1 MPMDLARPVISPDG
15 RHIAYRLNDRLWIR
29 DLSSDAP
36 REIAGGDAQGGYYT
50 DVGYYLVWSPDSQSI
65 AFLAENEL
73 RRVSI
78 NTASSPVTVCRLPDT
93 PTVNKRVGGVAW
105 SSDGNVIV
113 FSRYGTG
120 IYEVP
125 ARGGEPR
132 KLADEEHA
140 DDLLLIDTPHGRAIL
155 FAGLAAG
162 GHDLIVR
169 TPEGERRKIAALSTS
184 WPELVYSPSGH
195 VLFRRNPG
203 VENPSLWALPFSVS
217 TLSAT
222 GEPFMLERSGQGL
235 SLSQDGT
242 LVYLDVGGIRAQAI
256 GWRDRTGNLVGKAD
270 VGHSALDVMRLSPDG
285 SRAVVVANDSGRRG
299 LWIYDTR
306 RFSRTRFAPG
316 SEAEGK
322 VILFAFWTRRGNQI
336 FYTAAN
342 EMPSDIV
349 SFTKAVDSSS
359 EPVKEPFPKGITVAE
374 DATADGRYVVA
385 QHSKQVVAG
394 SYGQQIWY
402 WRRDGAGTTGTLI
415 DFSNSNEIE
424 RAATL
429 SPNGRYLAYTSTAS
443 GREEVHVRPFP
454 DGAGRWQ
461 ISSNGGTA
469 PRWSPDGTELFFV
482 EGNRLMRVGVSTG
495 NTFSMD
501 RQPPRSSN
509 IPPFRAF
516 PRRSRAMTSRLTH
529 RNS

>member
-1 MPMDLARPVISPDG
+1 M
-15 RHIAYRLNDRLWIR
+15 
-29 DLSSDAP
+29 
-36 REIAGGDAQGGYYT
+36 
-50 DVGYYLVWSPDSQSI
+50 
-65 AFLAENEL
+65 
-73 RRVSI
+73 
-78 NTASSPVTVCRLPDT
+78 CRLPDT
-93 PTVNKRVGGVAW
+93 PTTNKRVGGLAW

-132 KLADEEHA
+132 RLADEEHA

-155 FAGLAAG
+155 FAVLSAG

-169 TPEGERRKIAALSTS
+169 TPDGERRKVAALNTS

-195 VLFRRNPG
+195 VLFRRNPARESLAMGAAVFCEHPERDRRTVHAGAFRSRSEPRAGRDPG
-203 VENPSLWALPFSVS
+203 VSRRGWKPGAGRSHGAIGPENFSARPTS
-217 TLSAT
+217 DT
-222 GEPFMLERSGQGL
+222 SG
-235 SLSQDGT
+235 
-242 LVYLDVGGIRAQAI
+242 LDVCETVAGRRVAPSS
-256 GWRDRTGNLVGKAD
+256 WRMIPA
-270 VGHSALDVMRLSPDG
+270 A
-285 SRAVVVANDSGRRG
+285 RG

-306 RFSRTRFAPG
+306 RFSRTRFALG

-322 VILFAFWTRRGNQI
+322 PILFAFWTEAGKSDFLLGRQRDAVGHCFVHKSCRQLERTGEGALPKRIYSGRRTRRP
-336 FYTAAN
+336 TAAT
-342 EMPSDIV
+342 SWR
-349 SFTKAVDSSS
+349 S
-359 EPVKEPFPKGITVAE
+359 
-374 DATADGRYVVA
+374 
-385 QHSKQVVAG
+385 HSKQVVAG

-402 WRRDGAGTTGTLI
+402 WRSDGAGTTGTLI

-424 RAATL
+424 RATTL

-482 EGNRLMRVGVSTG
+482 EGNRPHESRSV
-495 NTFSMD
+495 D
-501 RQPPRSSN
+501 REHIFDGLGSGRALRTSS
-509 IPPFRAF
+509 PSGP
-516 PRRSRAMTSRLTH
+516 SRAVRAL
-529 RNS
+529 